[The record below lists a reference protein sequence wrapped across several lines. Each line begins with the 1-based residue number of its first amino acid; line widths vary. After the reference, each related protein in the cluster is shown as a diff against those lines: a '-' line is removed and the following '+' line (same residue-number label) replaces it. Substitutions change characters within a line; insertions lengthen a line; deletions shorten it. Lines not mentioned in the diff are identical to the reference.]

1 MFRRIYAFMFLMPF
15 MANFY
20 GSSKKNSFRSGKT
33 DLKYKRWKDRTR
45 EGCRQAREQTGN

>member
-1 MFRRIYAFMFLMPF
+1 MARRRKIHFVQD
-15 MANFY
+15 
-20 GSSKKNSFRSGKT
+20 GKT